1 MAWESRQLLNR
12 RFQSG
17 MNQQDGF
24 LTGYWLLW
32 WQIPERVADVYTRL
46 FGSDKYNLV
55 QSTDDMIKALAALAT
70 GVPSIPDTTMN
81 QTSMNGVGGTKWG
94 VTTNI
99 DTPTTFSVKFRE
111 LQGMPIL
118 KTIASWFTLI
128 RDPQT
133 GVSLL
138 QGSDYTKHNFYGT
151 AYLAYLKPDL
161 KTVEMGTVFEG
172 ICPTKYPTDLLNS
185 DNATVEPVEPEIE
198 FHVDSIWSD
207 NQALERVQD
216 IVTMFDQMQPFNG
229 GQGVSDP
236 SLYGG
241 QS

>member
-1 MAWESRQLLNR
+1 MAWKSRQILNR

-17 MNQQDGF
+17 MNQEDGF

-32 WQIPERVADVYTRL
+32 WDIPEYVMDVYTRL
-46 FGSDKYNLV
+46 FGNDKYNIIT
-55 QSTDDMIKALAALAT
+55 SGDDMVKAFAALAT
-70 GVPSIPDTTMN
+70 GVPTIPDTTMN
-81 QTSMNGVGGTKWG
+81 QTSINGVGGTKWG

-99 DTPTTFSVKFRE
+99 DTPTSISVKFRE

-118 KTIASWFTLI
+118 KTVASWFTLI

-133 GVSLL
+133 GASLL
-138 QGSDYTKHNFYGT
+138 QGDNYTKRNFYGT

-161 KTVEMGTVFEG
+161 KTVQKGIVFEG

-185 DNATVEPVEPEIE
+185 DNSTVEALEPTIE
-198 FHVDSIWSD
+198 FHMDSKWSD
-207 NQALERVQD
+207 NQALEIVQEQ
-216 IVTMFDQMQPFNG
+216 VTMFDQMHPFNG

-236 SLYGG
+236 SLLGG
-241 QS
+241 V

>member
-32 WQIPERVADVYTRL
+32 WSIPEKVSEVFTAL

-55 QSTDDMIKALAALAT
+55 NSNDDMVKALAALAT

-81 QTSMNGVGGTKWG
+81 QTSLNGLGGTKWG

-99 DTPTTFSVKFRE
+99 DTPSTFSVKFRE
-111 LQGMPIL
+111 LAGMPVL
-118 KTIASWFTLI
+118 KTICSWFTLI

-133 GVSLL
+133 GTSCLI
-138 QGSDYTKHNFYGT
+138 GNDYTKKNFYGT
-151 AYLAYLKPDL
+151 AYLAYLKPDMV
-161 KTVEMGTVFEG
+161 TVEMGTVFEG
-172 ICPTKYPTDLLNS
+172 ICPTKYPSDLLNS
-185 DNATVEPVEPEIE
+185 DNGTVEALEPEVE

-207 NQALERVQD
+207 SQALDRVQD
-216 IVTMFDQMQPFNG
+216 AVNNFNQMSPFHASG
-229 GQGVSDP
+229 SVST
-236 SLYGG
+236 YVEG
-241 QS
+241 